1 MRFAVMIEGQ
11 EDVTWEDWLLLAR
24 TCERLGF
31 ETLFRSDHY
40 LSVMGGRT
48 RGALDAWATVCGL
61 AAVTSTLRLGT
72 LVSPATFRH
81 PSVLAKLA
89 VSADHISGGRVELGI
104 GDGLERGRAPAYGF
118 PFPSMR
124 TRMDRLAEQVEI
136 VHRSWGD
143 EPFSFQG
150 EHYTVENLDARP
162 KPVQKPHVPLL
173 MGGAAGPRGAALAAR
188 WADEYNVVGATPEEA
203 AERRGRLREACER
216 AGRDPDTLRFSVMHP
231 FVVGERGGGPAPPR
245 RRAGDARAARRRG
258 GPERHAGPARRA
270 APGVRGG
277 GRRARDAPAPAPPR
291 HRGARAAR
299 RRGRPGAGVT
309 AFTGARLDRAGDA
322 RRRDADWLAAQ
333 LRAPRR
339 ARRRRRHRGR
349 ADRGRAGSPLVPL
362 ADAPAPSRSCSAST
376 TPGPLFAVDED
387 PPRDGRAAA
396 RRRGRRA
403 AASRPPRAG
412 GDRRRPAPGRGGR
425 CRRRTAAWSPTP
437 PRC

>member
-48 RGALDAWATVCGL
+48 RDALDAWATVCGL

-104 GDGLERGRAPAYGF
+104 GTGWNEDEHTAYGF

-150 EHYTVENLDARP
+150 EHYTIENLDARP

-231 FVVGERGGGPAPPR
+231 FVVGSEEADLR
-245 RRAGDARAARRRG
+245 RRADELATLGQ
-258 GPERHAGPARRA
+258 
-270 APGVRGG
+270 
-277 GRRARDAPAPAPPR
+277 
-291 HRGARAAR
+291 
-299 RRGRPGAGVT
+299 PGAGEGLSGT
-309 AFTGARLDRAGDA
+309 PDRLVERLREYAEAGVE
-322 RRRDADWLAAQ
+322 RVMLQHLLHRDTEALELLAAEV
-333 LRAPRR
+333 
-339 ARRRRRHRGR
+339 
-349 ADRGRAGSPLVPL
+349 VPAL
-362 ADAPAPSRSCSAST
+362 A
-376 TPGPLFAVDED
+376 
-387 PPRDGRAAA
+387 
-396 RRRGRRA
+396 
-403 AASRPPRAG
+403 
-412 GDRRRPAPGRGGR
+412 
-425 CRRRTAAWSPTP
+425 
-437 PRC
+437 